1 MRQQFLSK
9 LETARVVH
17 AKELH
22 GCTSSGSSA
31 FDPHTIDLEMFLPMI
46 AARMKERYGLTRK
59 WIDAAEVRSLAEV
72 AAVAS
77 EREVVQPIVAPMLL
91 GNDVLN
97 MMSQGAMFLSK
108 QAILATA
115 IGPSADLVPL
125 LPICRCRGMEFNL
138 RRAFNWTI
146 AIRSAALM
154 SASYS
159 FRSASVS

>member
-115 IGPSADLVPL
+115 IGL
-125 LPICRCRGMEFNL
+125 LR
-138 RRAFNWTI
+138 T
-146 AIRSAALM
+146 
-154 SASYS
+154 S
-159 FRSASVS
+159 FRFSRSVTVGEWNSICGGPLIGRSR